1 MADGNTL
8 QNTSE
13 WYASRLFRFT
23 SSELGKLMTEPRS
36 KADKEAGKLSATAE
50 EYIFDKLAEYLT
62 DGTCLD
68 YKQLNSREI
77 AWGNEHEQHA
87 RASYEKR
94 TGQSVELSG
103 FIGYGEYFGGSPD
116 GLVGDDGL
124 IEIKCPY
131 NSSVHARYLLMRTPE
146 DLRKLRPEYYAQ
158 MQGNMLVTGR
168 KWADFVSYDPRV
180 QNPSLA
186 LKVLR
191 IPLDTEFVE
200 RAVVALSRANELKNE
215 YVRQLAENLC

>member
-36 KADKEAGKLSATAE
+36 KADKEAGNLSATAE
-50 EYIFDKLAEYLT
+50 GYIFDKIAEYLT

-68 YKQLNSREI
+68 YRQLDTKEI
-77 AWGNEHEQHA
+77 KWGNTHEEPA
-87 RASYEKR
+87 RLAYEKR
-94 TGQSVELSG
+94 TGKSVELVG
-103 FIGYGEYFGGSPD
+103 FIGWGPYFGGSPD
-116 GLVGDDGL
+116 GLVDDDGL

-131 NSSVHARYLLMRTPE
+131 NSSVHARYLMMRTPE
-146 DLRKLRPEYYAQ
+146 DLRKLNPDYYAQ
-158 MQGNMLVTGR
+158 IQGNLLATGR

-186 LKVLR
+186 LKILR
-191 IPLDTEFVE
+191 IPLDEAMQE
-200 RAVVALSRANELKNE
+200 RIKVVLGRANQMKDE
-215 YVRQLAENLC
+215 YIKQIAENIC

>member
-1 MADGNTL
+1 
-8 QNTSE
+8 
-13 WYASRLFRFT
+13 
-23 SSELGKLMTEPRS
+23 
-36 KADKEAGKLSATAE
+36 
-50 EYIFDKLAEYLT
+50 
-62 DGTCLD
+62 
-68 YKQLNSREI
+68 
-77 AWGNEHEQHA
+77 
-87 RASYEKR
+87 
-94 TGQSVELSG
+94 
-103 FIGYGEYFGGSPD
+103 
-116 GLVGDDGL
+116 
-124 IEIKCPY
+124 
-131 NSSVHARYLLMRTPE
+131 MRTPE

>member
-50 EYIFDKLAEYLT
+50 DYIFDKLAEYLT

-87 RASYEKR
+87 RAAYEKR

>member
-1 MADGNTL
+1 M

-68 YKQLNSREI
+68 YRQIDTREI
-77 AWGNEHEQHA
+77 KWGNAHEEAA
-87 RASYEKR
+87 RAAYERR
-94 TGQSVELSG
+94 TGRSVELVG
-103 FIGYGEYFGGSPD
+103 FVGYGDYFGGSPD